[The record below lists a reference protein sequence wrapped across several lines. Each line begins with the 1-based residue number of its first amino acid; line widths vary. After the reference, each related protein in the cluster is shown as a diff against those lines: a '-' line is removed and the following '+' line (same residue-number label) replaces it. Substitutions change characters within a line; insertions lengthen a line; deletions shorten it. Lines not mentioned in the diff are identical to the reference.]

1 MIREDIKPG
10 YAPKEISFR
19 GYTTKNLH
27 HSADAA
33 RAFQDTIDR
42 VGKQY
47 PADVL
52 SALKHTDDYMKLN
65 DLHLEQGKA
74 PDESELKAWRH
85 AHTEARNMLN
95 KVGEFMHHEDYWHMH
110 EHEIQDLET
119 NYTPETAGAEMADSY
134 IPQNDLVE
142 AIDLASLRKQIDK
155 HTELA
160 VKANKAGDDEAV
172 KKHQRH
178 INAIKDKMTKLVRAE
193 EVVAEELTD
202 KTIKSGDKVK
212 VARVIADM
220 LGVDNVETMSPDVAV
235 NVGLRKVKNKRMTP
249 ELVGVVKKMLALASE
264 VGIKVDQSLVP
275 KAVSEETISESTQ
288 AHKVSVTV
296 SDPNHTMVTM
306 RKEKILKN
314 VIVRAGDK
322 GDAQAKAE
330 AFYKKRGYK
339 VHGSEYHSLQPAT
352 SLKTEEVINELKRDT
367 LKSYIAKSMGSKSA
381 ADFTRGV
388 KMAQGSGGEEKLRAK
403 SEKRSAGIHTAIK
416 KLSKEEVEQVD
427 EISKNTLT
435 SYIGKATTSVKNIK
449 KNADVAHKRIDRTSH
464 DYAKQ
469 GWANE
474 RDSLIN
480 KATKRASNIG
490 KAAHKLAT
498 EEIELEEAIK
508 LNSKVKI
515 HAPGKDYHG
524 EVGHVGE
531 IRHGAYKGAPKTYMV
546 DYGDHKSVQLG
557 KERIKLHKEELDEGQ
572 DYSVTVT
579 HYADGKHTPHEY
591 IVKNANDRRH
601 AKHIAMQKHEKKIGG
616 LKQGEQY
623 GASNNNVKE
632 LQKEEVDLMEDLQ
645 STIAKHLDKHIS
657 DFKNGHTGMDQFGS
671 KVMDAHKK
679 VAAEHGIEHASAAK
693 AVNAYVDK
701 HLSEQASVADDGKT
715 APEEDETDTA
725 ENVPTQVGHT
735 MQHPADDQLRR
746 RKVMYKLGEWVE
758 MQEGVFGD
766 PVAPN
771 KKSELQT
778 LEDLQSADYKTTAS
792 GHKYRARH
800 INFAASRGNASPVEG
815 DDDEEQTQKRSHK
828 SHGPLLKP
836 VEEEVEDEYDGISTE
851 SDLDDMVKQI
861 EDEEDILDAYDDNEL
876 VIVDDETGEIMS
888 DVKEEVEQIDE
899 VLSRAER
906 MRAKMRF
913 ARTSSKRERRM
924 KVVLKTRSSSATI
937 NKRARRLAIN
947 LIKQRIMKKPASQ
960 LTVGE
965 KERVERMLAKRKNL
979 INRLS
984 MKLAPRVRKIENER
998 LSHSKVTK

>member
-119 NYTPETAGAEMADSY
+119 NFTPAAVGAEMAESH
-134 IPQNDLVE
+134 IPQNDL
-142 AIDLASLRKQIDK
+142 
-155 HTELA
+155 
-160 VKANKAGDDEAV
+160 
-172 KKHQRH
+172 
-178 INAIKDKMTKLVRAE
+178 
-193 EVVAEELTD
+193 AEELTD

-220 LGVDNVETMSPDVAV
+220 LGVDNAETMSPDVAV
-235 NVGLRKVKNKRMTP
+235 NAGLRKVKNKRMTP
-249 ELVGVVKKMLALASE
+249 ELIGVVKKMLALASE

-352 SLKTEEVINELKRDT
+352 SLKTEEVINELNRDT
-367 LKSYIAKSMGSKSA
+367 LKSYIAKSMGSKSS
-381 ADFTRGV
+381 ADFMRGV
-388 KMAQGSGGEEKLRAK
+388 KMAQGSGGEEELRAK

-416 KLSKEEVEQVD
+416 KLTKEE
-427 EISKNTLT
+427 L
-435 SYIGKATTSVKNIK
+435 
-449 KNADVAHKRIDRTSH
+449 
-464 DYAKQ
+464 
-469 GWANE
+469 
-474 RDSLIN
+474 
-480 KATKRASNIG
+480 
-490 KAAHKLAT
+490 
-498 EEIELEEAIK
+498 
-508 LNSKVKI
+508 
-515 HAPGKDYHG
+515 
-524 EVGHVGE
+524 
-531 IRHGAYKGAPKTYMV
+531 
-546 DYGDHKSVQLG
+546 
-557 KERIKLHKEELDEGQ
+557 ELDEGQ

-591 IVKNANDRRH
+591 TVKNANDRRH
-601 AKHIAMQKHEKKIGG
+601 AKHIAMQLHAKKIGT

-623 GASNNNVKE
+623 SSSNTQVKE
-632 LQKEEVDLMEDLQ
+632 LQKEEVDLTEDLQ

-657 DFKNGHTGMDQFGS
+657 DFKSGHTGMDQFGS

-701 HLSEQASVADDGKT
+701 HLSEQASAADDDKT
-715 APEEDETDTA
+715 APEEDEIDTA

-778 LEDLQSADYKTTAS
+778 LEDLQSADFKVSPTT
-792 GHKYRARH
+792 GRKYRARH
-800 INFAASRGNASPVEG
+800 INFAASKGNAAPLEG
-815 DDDEEQTQKRSHK
+815 DDDDEQSQKRVHK
-828 SHGPLLKP
+828 SHGPLLKS
-836 VEEEVEDEYDGISTE
+836 VKEEVEDEYDGISTE

-861 EDEEDILDAYDDNEL
+861 EDEEDILDAYDDDEL
-876 VIVDDETGEIMS
+876 VIVDDETGEVVS

-906 MRAKMRF
+906 MRAKVRF
-913 ARTSSKRERRM
+913 ARTASKRERRM

-937 NKRARRLAIN
+937 NKRARRLAVN
-947 LIKQRIMKKPASQ
+947 LLKQRIMKKPASQ